1 MWLVN
6 SDLVFDCFA
15 GLAEYGFFRFVLVF
29 TVNGIPAHCLNS
41 KNDTAN
47 SNHIKYNNILLTS
60 GSFES
65 VSECKDQ
72 AIYLFYCL
80 FFSQHN

>member
-1 MWLVN
+1 LVN

-15 GLAEYGFFRFVLVF
+15 GRRDMFFFRFVLVF
-29 TVNGIPAHCLNS
+29 TVNEIPAQCLNS

-60 GSFES
+60 GSGES
-65 VSECKDQ
+65 VSEGKDQ
-72 AIYLFYCL
+72 EIYLFYCL